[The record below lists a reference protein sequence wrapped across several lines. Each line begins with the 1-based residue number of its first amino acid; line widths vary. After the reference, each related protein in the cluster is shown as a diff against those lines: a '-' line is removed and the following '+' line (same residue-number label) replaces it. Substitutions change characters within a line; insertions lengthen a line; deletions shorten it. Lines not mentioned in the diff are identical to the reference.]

1 MFRYLFI
8 IGALCIMVFCMMTV
22 LLAVKIM
29 KREPVG
35 MMLQL
40 MLLLVIFAVMSFV
53 LAYMLRTAV

>member
-1 MFRYLFI
+1 M
-8 IGALCIMVFCMMTV
+8 AFCLMTV